1 VNRGDSRH
9 KICIKKAFQNKCNK
23 ISNLPK
29 INNSDIITK
38 NTIENFLKFPII
50 FPKGIDKKQKVVY
63 NILRDVMLC
72 RSVSID
78 AWYAG
83 VAGIVSRRK
92 EWHNILSKAWHDEL
106 QKNIFS
112 KGRKHEKDF
121 CFYSGNNHGNVART
135 CVRIRGYHQ

>member
-1 VNRGDSRH
+1 MYSSLQTT
-9 KICIKKAFQNKCNK
+9 ICTIQNYCKKIKK
-23 ISNLPK
+23 LPI
-29 INNSDIITK
+29 INNRQFQPKKTFGF
-38 NTIENFLKFPII
+38 FLIFPII

-72 RSVSID
+72 RSISID
-78 AWYAG
+78 AWYMG

-92 EWHNILSKAWHDEL
+92 ERHNILSKAWHDEL

-121 CFYSGNNHGNVART
+121 CFYPGIYHGSVART
-135 CVRIRGYHQ
+135 CVCVRGYYQA